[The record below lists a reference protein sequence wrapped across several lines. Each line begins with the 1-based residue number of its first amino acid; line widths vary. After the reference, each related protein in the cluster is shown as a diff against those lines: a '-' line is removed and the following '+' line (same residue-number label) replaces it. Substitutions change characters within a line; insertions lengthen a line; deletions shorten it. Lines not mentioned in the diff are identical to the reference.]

1 MTLAAGALAGCAAPG
16 TGGSSTTAGL
26 SASGVLN
33 VYLYQKPKQFSP
45 LEAANGPDQA
55 VMSLVF
61 DSLLGPDADYKL
73 QPHLAA
79 EQPIISSD
87 ATTFTFKL
95 RPGLKWSD
103 GKPFTSKDVLFT
115 YNLVANANSGSASSG
130 NYSVVEGYDAVA
142 AGTAKTVSGFSA
154 PDDTTFV
161 IKTSE
166 PSIGLLGLAG
176 VVPILPEHVL
186 GSVPLDQLA
195 KNDFFNNPKVG
206 MGPYQFVAYKTDQY
220 VELRAN
226 PNYRSKVNI
235 AKVFLKPVTSDVA
248 TAQLGTGEMDIAQIS
263 ATDLPTVQAMKNMAV
278 VAKDAPGY
286 TRIAWNQTKPQYTDA
301 RIRQAFLYAVDRK
314 KIVETVLG
322 GKGTVPNDSFVAQP
336 LPAAL
341 NDYAYDPAKAKEL
354 LKQAGWNPATTVT
367 LGWIPGQRDRDTT
380 VTVVQSQL
388 QAVGVKVALKQL
400 QAADLV
406 DSYKTMKFDMVLYGG
421 GGYAVEPW
429 NVHTILGCDTFYP
442 TGGNIAHFCDKAL
455 DDQMFTANKTTDAAA
470 RSAFYQKAAQ
480 IENEQA
486 AYFWLYN
493 PKSVWA
499 HNTRVKN
506 FQVSGDFTNPFIN
519 ISQWKIG

>member
-1 MTLAAGALAGCAAPG
+1 MTLAMGALAGCADP
-16 TGGSSTTAGL
+16 GSSSSATTAGA
-26 SASGVLN
+26 SAGILN
-33 VYLYQKPKQFSP
+33 IYLYQKPKQFSP

-61 DSLLGPDADYKL
+61 DSLLGPDATYKL

-79 EQPIISSD
+79 EQPAISAD

-115 YNLVANANSGSASSG
+115 YNTLANAKSGSASSG
-130 NYSVVEGYDAVA
+130 NYGVVEGFDAVA
-142 AGTAKTVSGFSA
+142 AGTAKTLSGFSA

-161 IKTSE
+161 IKTTK
-166 PSIGLLGLAG
+166 PNIGLLGLAG
-176 VVPILPEHVL
+176 VVPILPEHIL
-186 GSVPLDQLA
+186 GAVALEQLA
-195 KNDFFNNPKVG
+195 QNDFFNNPKVG
-206 MGPYQFVAYKTDQY
+206 MGPYEFVAYKTDQY

-235 AKVFLKPVTSDVA
+235 ARVFLKPVTSDVA

-263 ATDLPTVQAMKNMAV
+263 ATDLPTVQKMKNMTV

-286 TRIAWNQTKPQYTDA
+286 TRIALNQSKPMFTDK
-301 RIRQAFLYAVDRK
+301 RVRQAFLYAVDRK

-322 GKGTVPNDSFVAQP
+322 GKGTVPGDSFVAQP
-336 LPAAL
+336 LAPGL
-341 NDYAYDPAKAKEL
+341 NDYAYNPAKAREL
-354 LKQAGWNPATTVT
+354 LQQAGWKPGTTVT

-388 QAVGVKVALKQL
+388 EAVGVKVTLKQL

-406 DSYKTMKFDMVLYGG
+406 GSYKSRTFDMVLYGG

-429 NVHTILGCDTFYP
+429 NARTILGCDTFYP
-442 TGGNIAHFCDKAL
+442 IGGNIPNFCDKAL
-455 DDQMFTANKTTDAAA
+455 DQQMLIANKTTDPAA
-470 RSAFYQKAAQ
+470 RTAAYQKAALL
-480 IENEQA
+480 ENDGA
-486 AYFWLYN
+486 AYLWLYN
-493 PKSVWA
+493 PQSVWA
-499 HNTRVKN
+499 NNTRVKN

-519 ISQWKIG
+519 ISEWTIG